1 MPWQTVPS
9 LLIIGG
15 AFNVAAAL
23 MLGCDYLAYGKVRF
37 HNTYSFVAG
46 CWWVDSV
53 RLASVLD
60 LVGYNEILY
69 RCILSALEFLSLVF
83 LIFVPLYV
91 IVIILLASADKFLI
105 HYDEIFAEMKE
116 DQISILSSTYFT
128 LLSVYSCSWPIHLF
142 FIFLGGAITTI
153 EEIYWT

>member
-60 LVGYNEILY
+60 LVACWIQRNIVSVNIV
-69 RCILSALEFLSLVF
+69 CIGVSFTLVF
-83 LIFVPLYV
+83 LVYVLVYV

-105 HYDEIFAEMKE
+105 HLMKYSRRWRKIRFQYCLLHILHYSPYIHVP
-116 DQISILSSTYFT
+116 DLFISFS
-128 LLSVYSCSWPIHLF
+128 YSW
-142 FIFLGGAITTI
+142 GGGL
-153 EEIYWT
+153 WQQ